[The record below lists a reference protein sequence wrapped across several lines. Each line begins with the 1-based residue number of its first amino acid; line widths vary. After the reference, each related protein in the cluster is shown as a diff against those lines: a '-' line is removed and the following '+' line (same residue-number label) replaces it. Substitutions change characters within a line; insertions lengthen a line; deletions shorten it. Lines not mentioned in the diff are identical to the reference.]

1 MFAPKLIDQ
10 ALRRYLPKK
19 GELAEALRYSVF
31 AGGKRFRPIL
41 MLEAARACG
50 GNINKVLPAA
60 CAVEMI
66 HTFTLIHDD
75 LPAMDDSDLRRGKP
89 TSHKVFGEDIA
100 ILAGDALNTLAFE
113 VIAQYCP
120 AEKVAKVSAEL
131 AEGSMK
137 VVEGQVLDLRS
148 EGKRIGFDK
157 LQKIHLLKTAALI
170 EASVRIGAIL
180 SNAREKQVR
189 ALASYARHLGLAF
202 QITDDILDVISE
214 KKTLGKPARADQKA
228 KKATYP
234 GLLGLKKA
242 RELAAKH
249 HGLAIRSLKVFQDRA
264 EGLAGIADFAVRRK
278 K

>member
-1 MFAPKLIDQ
+1 MFAPELIEL
-10 ALRRYLPKK
+10 ALRKYLPRK
-19 GELAEALRYSVF
+19 GKLAEALRYSVF

-50 GNINKVLPAA
+50 GNIRKVLPAA
-60 CAVEMI
+60 CAVEMT

-75 LPAMDDSDLRRGKP
+75 LPAMDNSDLRRGKP
-89 TSHKVFGEDIA
+89 TSHKRFGEDIA

-120 AEKVAKVSAEL
+120 ADKVAKVSAEL
-131 AEGSMK
+131 AEGLMK
-137 VVEGQVLDLRS
+137 VVEGQVLDLKA
-148 EGKRIGFDK
+148 EGKKIGFAQ

-180 SNAREKQVR
+180 SNASGKQVR
-189 ALASYARHLGLAF
+189 ALTSYARHLGLAF
-202 QITDDILDVISE
+202 QITDDILDVVSTR
-214 KKTLGKPARADQKA
+214 KTMGKPARADQKA

-242 RELAAKH
+242 QKLADRHFEDAVSAVKSFGPRAGEL
-249 HGLAIRSLKVFQDRA
+249 IEIA
-264 EGLAGIADFAVRRK
+264 EFAVRRK

>member
-1 MFAPKLIDQ
+1 
-10 ALRRYLPKK
+10 
-19 GELAEALRYSVF
+19 
-31 AGGKRFRPIL
+31 

-50 GNINKVLPAA
+50 GDIKKVLPAA

-113 VIAQYCP
+113 VIAPCGPQ
-120 AEKVAKVSAEL
+120 VSIIL
-131 AEGSMK
+131 AEGLLR

-148 EGKRIGFDK
+148 EGKRIGFAK

-170 EASVRIGAIL
+170 ESSVRIGAIL
-180 SNAREKQVR
+180 SKARESQVK
-189 ALASYARHLGLAF
+189 ALTNYARHLGLAF
-202 QITDDILDVISE
+202 QITDDILDVVSE

-234 GLLGLKKA
+234 GLLGLNKA
-242 RELAAKH
+242 KELAVH
-249 HGLAIRSLKVFQDRA
+249 HHRLAVGSLKVFGDRA
-264 EGLAGIADFAVRRK
+264 GDLIDIADFVVRRK